1 MLDKKDWGG
10 IVGNVG
16 SNQYKDRIEFLK
28 SNRYDTSAIERTIEK
43 TIKSFQSTDNK
54 SFVIFGEPQSG
65 KTEMMIALNAKL
77 LDLGC
82 NIIINLLNDS
92 IELLE
97 QNLSRFLEANLSP
110 APKQFSEMPK
120 NINVTSGKQWIIF
133 SKKNARDLEK
143 LNVSLSGIDN
153 LVIIDDEADYA
164 SPNSKINRGERTKI
178 NQLIQ
183 TLLSSH
189 GKYIGVTATPAR
201 LDLNNTFENNTDFW
215 VNFESHLLYVGQDFF
230 FPINGQVEY
239 KLHTFD
245 ISPTNEGNILV
256 DAILHFLCGVAEQH
270 ILRENKK
277 NFTMLI
283 HTSGNTT
290 EHTRDCNIVEN
301 TISILS
307 NPKDENFHHYK
318 DNLIDIAKDYNSQD
332 PSLIAVFVLK
342 NINRHKIVGINS
354 KNTNLD
360 ITVISKPKAFFTF
373 GIGGNKI
380 SRGVTFDNLL
390 SMFFTRGIKGKMAQ
404 DTYIQRA
411 RMFGNRNEYKT
422 FFQLWITN
430 KLMSDWCTCFIFH
443 KLAIQSALSG
453 MGRPAWLSDN
463 RSIPTSLSSID
474 KTTIDFYE
482 GEMSFDLFDYD
493 KDVEFMGNKDMTN
506 IKRMEVLRSYLS
518 QACFPKYVQ
527 DYILANSVSEE
538 DVCFHR
544 SAPFGIKKTMK
555 YTPEE
560 IANIRRIK
568 GIFSYQEFQRGDR
581 PNARHHLKIYFNAEG
596 KARLFYKVNGSSIRF
611 MQNKR

>member
-1 MLDKKDWGG
+1 L
-10 IVGNVG
+10 
-16 SNQYKDRIEFLK
+16 S
-28 SNRYDTSAIERTIEK
+28 TSIR
-43 TIKSFQSTDNK
+43 
-54 SFVIFGEPQSG
+54 V
-65 KTEMMIALNAKL
+65 
-77 LDLGC
+77 
-82 NIIINLLNDS
+82 NL
-92 IELLE
+92 
-97 QNLSRFLEANLSP
+97 
-110 APKQFSEMPK
+110 
-120 NINVTSGKQWIIF
+120 GKQWVIF

-143 LNVSLSGIDN
+143 LNDALSGINN

-215 VNFESHLLYVGQDFF
+215 VNFESHPLYVGQDFF
-230 FPINGQVEY
+230 FPINGQVAY
-239 KLHTFD
+239 RLHAFD
-245 ISPTNEGNILV
+245 LSPINESNILV

-270 ILRENKK
+270 IICENRK

-290 EHTRDCNIVEN
+290 EHTRDRNVVEN
-301 TISILS
+301 TIGILS
-307 NPKDENFHHYK
+307 DPEDENFNLYK
-318 DNLIDIAKDYNSQD
+318 NNLINIAKDYNSQD
-332 PSLIAVFVLK
+332 PLSIADFVLR

-354 KNTNLD
+354 KNANLD
-360 ITVISKPKAFFTF
+360 IAVISKPKAFFTF

-390 SMFFTRGIKGKMAQ
+390 SLFFTRGVKGKVAQ

-411 RMFGNRNEYKT
+411 RMFGNRNGYKT

-443 KLAIQSALSG
+443 KLAIQSALSD
-453 MGRPAWLSDN
+453 MGRPVWLSNN

-482 GEMSFDLFDYD
+482 GEMSFELFDYD
-493 KDVEFMGNKDMTN
+493 KDVEFMGNKEMTN
-506 IKRMEVLRSYLS
+506 KKRMEVLRSHLS
-518 QACFPKYVQ
+518 QPCFPKYVQ
-527 DYILANSVSEE
+527 DYILTNSVSEE

-544 SAPFGIKKTMK
+544 PAPFGTKSTK
-555 YTPEE
+555 YTHEE

-581 PNARHHLKIYFNAEG
+581 PSARHHLKIYFNADD

-611 MQNKR
+611 MQNKG